1 MWLIVIALLIGVI
14 YASLLYLFDKKRQY
28 SIKLAVLLFLL
39 RTLATALLVLLFFNP
54 IIKQKTS
61 ITEDPI
67 LVVLQDNSASLVS
80 GSDSSFFANEYP
92 ELFNNLKDKLLEDY
106 NVDIYLIGE
115 SLTESDSINFEEN
128 YTDIDY
134 AFERIRR
141 LYSKK
146 NVGAVLLLSDGIYN
160 RGIAPE
166 LRTENYPFPIY
177 AVTLGDTTRHPD
189 FLVNDVRYNKTVSS
203 GMSFPIRA
211 TVNAVNC
218 RNETMNVG
226 IKVNN
231 EIVDSRNITINSD
244 RFSQTID
251 FMLQAYNEGSM
262 QIEVFVDGLKNEIQ
276 TKNNRRRFFVD
287 VLDRKYKILCLA
299 QAPHPDIAAI
309 KSTLGDNFDMQ
320 IIFDV
325 NDIKNLSDYNLLILH
340 QIPYTSMVSFES
352 LKHILD
358 DNKKL
363 PILTI
368 IGKNTD
374 YEELNKIQNA
384 VCLKKGAV
392 QSVLEVKARYNNNF
406 ALFNTESKL
415 KEQITTFPPL
425 AVQHTEMSFNM
436 GREDL
441 ILANIGDMQT
451 QFPLLTFTTDLE
463 GRKTAFL
470 FGTGIWQW
478 RLYDYFKNDNH
489 SGFDE
494 LISKTVRYLII
505 DKDKELDI
513 FHKES
518 YQNNEKIRFTAE
530 MLNPTGELTNEP
542 ELMIRMFNKHTKET
556 FDFIFSKD
564 ENRYILNA
572 GILPEGTYSYIAQAT
587 SGNIQYK
594 AQGNFEV
601 VATSIEAQD
610 VTANHDR
617 MSLIA
622 EHTGAKAYLLNDMD
636 SLFEDLNH
644 DKRITSISRQET
656 RYDDLIQLKGIFFI
670 ILILLTTEWL
680 LRKIFGTY

>member
-80 GSDSSFFANEYP
+80 GSDSSFFENEYP
-92 ELFNNLKDKLLEDY
+92 ELFNNLKDRLLEDY

-115 SLTESDSINFEEN
+115 SLTEGDSINFEEN

-177 AVTLGDTTRHPD
+177 AVTLGDTTRHQD

-287 VLDRKYKILCLA
+287 ILDRKYKILCLA

>member
-1 MWLIVIALLIGVI
+1 M
-14 YASLLYLFDKKRQY
+14 SEKR
-28 SIKLAVLLFLL
+28 SCSVC
-39 RTLATALLVLLFFNP
+39 
-54 IIKQKTS
+54 
-61 ITEDPI
+61 
-67 LVVLQDNSASLVS
+67 S
-80 GSDSSFFANEYP
+80 GS
-92 ELFNNLKDKLLEDY
+92 
-106 NVDIYLIGE
+106 
-115 SLTESDSINFEEN
+115 
-128 YTDIDY
+128 
-134 AFERIRR
+134 
-141 LYSKK
+141 
-146 NVGAVLLLSDGIYN
+146 
-160 RGIAPE
+160 
-166 LRTENYPFPIY
+166 
-177 AVTLGDTTRHPD
+177 
-189 FLVNDVRYNKTVSS
+189 
-203 GMSFPIRA
+203 
-211 TVNAVNC
+211 
-218 RNETMNVG
+218 
-226 IKVNN
+226 
-231 EIVDSRNITINSD
+231 
-244 RFSQTID
+244 Q
-251 FMLQAYNEGSM
+251 
-262 QIEVFVDGLKNEIQ
+262 
-276 TKNNRRRFFVD
+276 
-287 VLDRKYKILCLA
+287 
-299 QAPHPDIAAI
+299 
-309 KSTLGDNFDMQ
+309 STLQQQFR
-320 IIFDV
+320 F
-325 NDIKNLSDYNLLILH
+325 
-340 QIPYTSMVSFES
+340 
-352 LKHILD
+352 
-358 DNKKL
+358 
-363 PILTI
+363 
-368 IGKNTD
+368 
-374 YEELNKIQNA
+374 
-384 VCLKKGAV
+384 
-392 QSVLEVKARYNNNF
+392 
-406 ALFNTESKL
+406 FNTESKL

>member
-1 MWLIVIALLIGVI
+1 
-14 YASLLYLFDKKRQY
+14 
-28 SIKLAVLLFLL
+28 
-39 RTLATALLVLLFFNP
+39 
-54 IIKQKTS
+54 
-61 ITEDPI
+61 
-67 LVVLQDNSASLVS
+67 
-80 GSDSSFFANEYP
+80 
-92 ELFNNLKDKLLEDY
+92 
-106 NVDIYLIGE
+106 
-115 SLTESDSINFEEN
+115 
-128 YTDIDY
+128 
-134 AFERIRR
+134 
-141 LYSKK
+141 
-146 NVGAVLLLSDGIYN
+146 
-160 RGIAPE
+160 
-166 LRTENYPFPIY
+166 
-177 AVTLGDTTRHPD
+177 
-189 FLVNDVRYNKTVSS
+189 
-203 GMSFPIRA
+203 MSFPIRA

>member
-39 RTLATALLVLLFFNP
+39 RTLATALLILLFFNP
-54 IIKQKTS
+54 VIKQKTS

-80 GSDSSFFANEYP
+80 GSDSSFFENEYP
-92 ELFNNLKDKLLEDY
+92 ELFNNLKDRLLEDY

-115 SLTESDSINFEEN
+115 SLTEGDSINFEEN

-218 RNETMNVG
+218 RNETMNIS

-231 EIVDSRNITINSD
+231 EIVDSKNITINTD

-251 FMLQAYNEGSM
+251 FMLQANNEGSM

-287 VLDRKYKILCLA
+287 VLDRKYKILCIA

-325 NDIKNLSDYNLLILH
+325 NDIKDLSDYNLLILH
-340 QIPYTSMVSFES
+340 QIPYTSMASFES
-352 LKHILD
+352 LKHILG

-374 YEELNKIQNA
+374 YEEINKIQNA
-384 VCLKKGAV
+384 VSLKKGAV

-441 ILANIGDMQT
+441 IFANIGDMQT
-451 QFPLLTFTTDLE
+451 QFPLLTFTTDPE

-530 MLNPTGELTNEP
+530 MLNPAGELINEP

-572 GILPEGTYSYIAQAT
+572 GILPEGTYSYTAQAT

-594 AQGNFEV
+594 TQGNFEV
-601 VATSIEAQD
+601 IATSIEAQD
-610 VTANHDR
+610 VTANHSR

-670 ILILLTTEWL
+670 IMILLTVEWL